1 MKYIITYQDAQE
13 ICKLYNNF
21 NFSEH
26 LYRIDGYKIST
37 FDYFI
42 CGYDHFAKPLP
53 DRSDVNAF
61 DMRGVT
67 FVFNEDGTIWNKFLM
82 LPKFFNLNQVA
93 STQYDVVKNKEI
105 VHVSSKEDG
114 SLVAFMMLPNGNL
127 FAKTIRGFSND
138 QTAGAMQILYVWG
151 EKVEWVKSM
160 LRDGFTPMFEYVS
173 YDNRIVL
180 KYGKADL
187 ILIGLRN
194 NNNGDFIPASE
205 VVNLPSTIIPAKKEI
220 FTLDELIEKSKVEEN
235 KEGWVV
241 MFPDLMIKIK
251 TAWYFKV
258 HGLRTENCFR
268 EDYVI
273 SNYYSET
280 LDDILSQFN
289 TEDDADAIKFINTVT
304 HAIDNYSGHIDTK
317 VALLQERLKTE
328 FDNNWSTF
336 ATKCHKEPY
345 FEFVKFFDDKDE
357 YKKRKINFILRKAYR
372 LNDAK
377 EIVEKYKSKI

>member
-13 ICKLYNNF
+13 ICKQYNDF
-21 NFSEH
+21 NFAEH

-42 CGYDHFAKPLP
+42 CGYDHFAKPLISRP
-53 DRSDVNAF
+53 DINAF

-67 FVFNEDGTIWNKFLM
+67 FVFNTDGTIWNKFLM
-82 LPKFFNLNQVA
+82 LPKFFNLNQVEE
-93 STQYDVVKNKEI
+93 TQYNKVKDKKI
-105 VHVSSKEDG
+105 VHISSKEDG
-114 SLVAFMMLPNGNL
+114 SLIAFMMLPNGNL
-127 FAKTIRGFSND
+127 FTKTIRGFSNE
-138 QTAGAMQILYVWG
+138 QCAEAMKILYVWG

-180 KYGKADL
+180 KYGKSDL

-194 NNNGDFIPASE
+194 NNNGEFIPASE
-205 VVNLPSTIIPAKKEI
+205 IVNVPSTIISAKKEF

-235 KEGWVV
+235 KEGWVI
-241 MFPDLMIKIK
+241 MFEDGMLLKIK
-251 TAWYFKV
+251 TDWYFRV
-258 HGLRTENCFR
+258 HGLRTENAFR
-268 EDYVI
+268 EDYII
-273 SNYYSET
+273 SNYYNQT
-280 LDDILSQFN
+280 LDDILTQFHP
-289 TEDDADAIKFINTVT
+289 EEDADAINFINTVT
-304 HAIDNYSGHIDTK
+304 NAVDNYSNHIDNK
-317 VALLQERLKTE
+317 VALLQKKWKEE
-328 FDNNWSTF
+328 FKENWSSF

-357 YKKRKINFILRKAYR
+357 YKKRKINFILKRAYR

-377 EIVEKYKSKI
+377 EIVKKYKS